1 MAHGPRFHVQLRRRR
16 QGRTDFHHRLRLLK
30 SRKARLVVR
39 KTNNN
44 LVVQFVE
51 YDETGD
57 HIAAAANATELK
69 KLGWTGHTGNTSAAF
84 LAGLLAG
91 VRAKKAGIETAVL
104 DIGLQAPVPGSRIF
118 AGLAGA
124 VEAGV
129 DVPHGESVIPADER
143 ISGAHKGDEVVQN
156 FEAVKAKIL
165 GGGSE

>member
-1 MAHGPRFHVQLRRRR
+1 MARGPTFRVAMRRRR
-16 QGRTDFHHRLRLLK
+16 QGRTDFRHRLSLLK
-30 SRKARLVVR
+30 SRKARVVVR

-44 LVVQFVE
+44 LIVQFVE

-57 HIAAAANATELK
+57 RIVASATAQETRK
-69 KLGWTGHTGNTSAAF
+69 FGFTGHAGNTSAAY

-91 VRAKKAGIETAVL
+91 VRAKKAGVETAVL

-124 VEAGV
+124 VASGV
-129 DVPHGESVIPADER
+129 EIPHGESVLPSEDR
-143 ISGAHKGDEVVQN
+143 ISGAHKGDEAVQV
-156 FEAVKAKIL
+156 FGKAKEAIL

>member
-1 MAHGPRFHVQLRRRR
+1 MAHGPTFRVALRRRR
-16 QGRTDFHHRLRLLK
+16 QGRTDYRHRLGLLK
-30 SRKARLVVR
+30 SRQARVVVR

-44 LVVQFVE
+44 VIVQFIE

-57 HIAAAANATELK
+57 KIVASATALETRK
-69 KLGWTGHTGNTSAAF
+69 FGYTGHTGNTTAAY

-91 VRAKKAGIETAVL
+91 VRAKKAGVESAVL

-124 VEAGV
+124 LEAGV
-129 DVPHGESVIPADER
+129 QIPHGESVIPSEDR
-143 ISGAHKGDEVVQN
+143 ISGAQKGDEAVQL
-156 FEAVKAKIL
+156 FEKAKNAIL

>member
-1 MAHGPRFHVQLRRRR
+1 MAHGPRFRVAMRRRR
-16 QGRTDFHHRLRLLK
+16 TGQTDFRHRLRLLK
-30 SRKARLVVR
+30 SRKTRLVVR

-44 LVVQFVE
+44 LVIQFVD
-51 YDETGD
+51 YDESGD
-57 HIAAAANATELK
+57 QIAAGATATELK

-129 DVPHGESVIPADER
+129 NVPHGEEIIPSEDR
-143 ISGAHKGDEVVQN
+143 ISGKHKGDDVAKL
-156 FEAVKAKIL
+156 FEDVKAKIL

>member
-1 MAHGPRFHVQLRRRR
+1 MARGPTYRLPLRRRR
-16 QGRTDFHHRLRLLK
+16 EGRTDFRHRLGLLK
-30 SRKARLVVR
+30 SRKPRVVVR

-44 LVVQFVE
+44 MIVQFVE

-57 HIAAAANATELK
+57 RIVAAATALEARK
-69 KLGWTGHTGNTSAAF
+69 FGFTGHTGNLSAAY

-91 VRAKKAGIETAVL
+91 QRAKKAGIETAVL

-124 VEAGV
+124 VAAGI
-129 DVPHGESVIPADER
+129 DIPHGETVLPSEDRV
-143 ISGAHKGDEVVQN
+143 SGAQKGDEAVQS
-156 FEAVKAKIL
+156 FEKAKAAIL